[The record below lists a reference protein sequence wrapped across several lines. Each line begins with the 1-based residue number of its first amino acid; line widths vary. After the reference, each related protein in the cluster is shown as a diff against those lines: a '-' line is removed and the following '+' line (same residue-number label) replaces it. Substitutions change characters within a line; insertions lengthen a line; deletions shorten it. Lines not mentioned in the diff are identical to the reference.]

1 MKCKEQEEKL
11 ARQKVELKS
20 TKRKA
25 SSKGENLA
33 KISWRMHVAKEGVA
47 SSNVKIRVTKEHK
60 FDEAPLFQGESA
72 FWRKRSEAL
81 SSARSSTKL
90 NSEVTPRHL
99 NNRASFVVL
108 ALQIL
113 SEFPFDGIVDGK
125 EFDKELKL
133 LLTEII

>member
-25 SSKGENLA
+25 SSKGANLA
-33 KISWRMHVAKEGVA
+33 KISRRMHVAKEGVA

-60 FDEAPLFQGESA
+60 FDEGHLFQGESA
-72 FWRKRSEAL
+72 FWRKPSEAL
-81 SSARSSTKL
+81 SFAHFSSTKL

-99 NNRASFVVL
+99 NNKASFAVL
-108 ALQIL
+108 ALQIVCGC
-113 SEFPFDGIVDGK
+113 PFNEVVGWQRIGATAD
-125 EFDKELKL
+125 
-133 LLTEII
+133 

>member
-25 SSKGENLA
+25 LSKGANLA

-60 FDEAPLFQGESA
+60 FDEGHLFQGEST
-72 FWRKRSEAL
+72 FWRKPSEAL

-99 NNRASFVVL
+99 TTELHSHFWLYKFYLDVL
-108 ALQIL
+108 SLRLWMAKNW
-113 SEFPFDGIVDGK
+113 SYC
-125 EFDKELKL
+125 
-133 LLTEII
+133 